1 MENFS
6 PVCRGEHSP
15 VLHVSLQP
23 GMNFGVFVIFSGGK
37 LQTANKDNIHDGV
50 R

>member
-6 PVCRGEHSP
+6 PVCQGEYSP

-23 GMNFGVFVIFSGGK
+23 GMNFGVFVYLFWRE
-37 LQTANKDNIHDGV
+37 TANKDIHDGV